1 MSPPAARILFVYSR
15 ESSFVAIDR
24 NVLSERWAVRDWRQQ
39 GPLVNLAALARAVR
53 GSDLVFGW
61 FASWHTFWPVTLAWI
76 LRRPSV
82 LVIGGYDTA
91 NLPEIPYG
99 IQGRPVM
106 GRVSRWV
113 MRKATRLLAN
123 SAYSR
128 AEAQQNA
135 GIDPERVTVVHH
147 GVPDPFG
154 ELPAGERERMAL
166 TVGIVD
172 QRNVARKGLGAF
184 VQAARLL
191 PDVQFVVA
199 GRWDDAAAD
208 ELRASAGENVTLTG
222 WVEEEVLN
230 RCYRSA
236 SVYVQASAHEGFGL
250 SVAEGMLAGCIPV
263 TTRAGALP
271 EVVGDVGIQVDG
283 QDPATLAGAIALALE
298 RGPDERAAARERVLR
313 CFPLELRRAGVQA
326 LVQEALTAGSGR
338 T

>member
-24 NVLSERWAVRDWRQQ
+24 NILSELWAVRDWRQQ
-39 GPLVNLAALARAVR
+39 GPFVNLVSLAQAVR
-53 GSDLVFGW
+53 RSDVVFGW
-61 FASWHTFWPVTLAWI
+61 FASWHTFWPVTLAW
-76 LRRPSV
+76 LFRKPSV

-91 NLPEIPYG
+91 NLPDVPYG

-106 GRVSRWV
+106 GRISRWV
-113 MRKATRLLAN
+113 MRRATRLLAN

-128 AEAQQNA
+128 TEAQRNA
-135 GIDPERVTVVHH
+135 GIDPARVTVVHH

-154 ELPAGERERMAL
+154 ELPTGERERMAL

-172 QRNVARKGLGAF
+172 RRNVGRKGLGAF
-184 VQAARLL
+184 VRAAALL
-191 PDVQFVVA
+191 PDVSFVVA

-208 ELRASAGENVTLTG
+208 ELREGASENVTLTG
-222 WVEEEVLN
+222 WVEEDVLN
-230 RCYRSA
+230 RYYRSA

-271 EVVGDVGIQVDG
+271 EVVGDVGMQVDG
-283 QDPATLAGAIALALE
+283 QDPAELAGAIARALD
-298 RGPDERAAARERVLR
+298 RGEDERAAARERVLR
-313 CFPLELRRAGVQA
+313 CFPLELRREGVQA
-326 LVQEALTAGSGR
+326 LVQEALSAGAR
-338 T
+338 RA